1 MTKNTNSVIE
11 DMFTAGAHLG
21 HKTNRI
27 HPKAKK
33 NIYTIE
39 NGVSIIDLTK
49 TAEKLELALSFIKEL
64 ASLNKV
70 MVVVIT
76 KRVSASTTAEL
87 CKQNNIPYVSV
98 KWPAGLLTNFDMII
112 KNAKKLADMKK
123 GRETGEWNK
132 FVKHEQVR
140 MTKEMNRLERLYG
153 GLVSLTKKP
162 DILFLVDIKKE
173 KNAVKEA
180 KETGIPVVAVVDTN
194 SDPNLVKYAIPA
206 NDDSATSIDYFV
218 KTVVDTYSQIKK

>member
-70 MVVVIT
+70 MVVVVT